1 MSKAQHIVGQDGIVY
16 QIVPVPS
23 AIPKTGFIAT
33 SGRCINAVVKTTGW
47 IVIGLFTI
55 CVIVVKRK

>member
-1 MSKAQHIVGQDGIVY
+1 MPKAKHIVGEDGIVY

-47 IVIGLFTI
+47 VVIGLCAV
-55 CVIVVKRK
+55 CVILVKRK

>member
-1 MSKAQHIVGQDGIVY
+1 MPRQQHIVGKDGIVY

-47 IVIGLFTI
+47 IVIGLFAL
-55 CVIVVKRK
+55 CVILVKRK